1 MEVHSVLGPGFLEAV
16 YQSAYAHELTLRG
29 VPFQEQVRLQV
40 VYKDV
45 IVGEYRADFLID
57 DKVIIE
63 IKAVK
68 ALTEIHEA
76 QFINYLNGTG
86 YRVGLLV
93 NSSLEHERRFV

>member
-45 IVGEYRADFLID
+45 IVSEYRADFLID